1 MLPSNPA
8 FMSRVRHERNK
19 FVELMHQAKLEHMIY
34 PSQHFFERVIER
46 NLEAV
51 DVLRML
57 VPVIQEFRGTTYNVR
72 SYAIRWKQFSLFALI
87 NVGPVTATRRIVLKT
102 IYDRDID
109 ESGYDVVQRIT

>member
-1 MLPSNPA
+1 MNSNNPV
-8 FMSRVRHERNK
+8 FLSRVKQERHQ
-19 FVELMHQAKLEHMIY
+19 FIELMDKCGLLHQIY

-57 VPVIQEFRGTTYNVR
+57 VPVIAEYRGTTYNRR
-72 SYAIRWKQFSLFALI
+72 SYAIRWKQYSLFALI
-87 NVGPVTATRRIVLKT
+87 NVGPVTGKRQIILKT

-109 ESGYDVVQRIT
+109 EHGYDVCVRIK